1 MTGWRAA
8 GRILGRTVAGLTLGA
23 ATAVLT
29 VPLAPV
35 LLHAGSARTLAGLE
49 RRRLLTFF
57 RADVPPP
64 DRDPRRAAA
73 YLLARVPIGLLGGVI
88 LALCGTGVV
97 SAVRLAVGWWITGRN
112 LDRIPPSP
120 TIVVYFVLVGIVL
133 AFLAAQGL
141 TGVVAA
147 ERRLAARFLGP
158 DQLEA
163 YRRRVA
169 ELSES
174 RAEVVA
180 AVDDE
185 RRRIERDLHDG
196 VQQRLVALGM
206 LIGRARRS
214 DDPDRA
220 RDLLR
225 QAHDES
231 RLALEDLRETSWRV
245 FPSALDSEG
254 LGAAL
259 EAVAERA
266 PFPVDVQVGLDA
278 PGRPPREVE
287 TAAYF
292 VVCEA
297 VTNAAKHAGASRVS
311 VRVTGDGRMLVVKI
325 TDDGRGGAEPSGGGL
340 RGLARR
346 AAALDG
352 TFSVVSPPGGPTEIT
367 AELPCA

>member
-1 MTGWRAA
+1 MTSGSTLVRA
-8 GRILGRTVAGLTLGA
+8 LAGLALGTV
-23 ATAVLT
+23 TAVLT
-29 VPLAPV
+29 VLVAPA
-35 LLHAGSARTLAGLE
+35 LLSARVATASAELE
-49 RRRLLTFF
+49 RRRVDAFLNARITP
-57 RADVPPP
+57 VGV
-64 DRDPRRAAA
+64 DRRRAAA
-73 YLLARVPIGLLGGVI
+73 YLCARVPAGLLGGVI
-88 LALCGTGVV
+88 LALIAIGVV
-97 SAVRLAVGWWITGRN
+97 TAVRLPVGWWVTGRD
-112 LDRIPPSP
+112 LDHIPPSP
-120 TIVVYFVLVGIVL
+120 AIIAYIAVTGIVL
-133 AFLAAQGL
+133 AFLAVQGL
-141 TGVVAA
+141 VGVAA
-147 ERRLAARFLGP
+147 MERRLAARFLGP
-158 DQLEA
+158 DPLDA

-169 ELSES
+169 ELAAS

-206 LIGRARRS
+206 LIGRARRA

-225 QAHDES
+225 QAHDAS
-231 RLALEDLRETSWRV
+231 RLALADLRETSWRV

-254 LGAAL
+254 LGSAL

-266 PFPVDVQVGLDA
+266 PLPVDLDVRLDG
-278 PGRPPREVE
+278 PDRPPREVE

-297 VTNAAKHAGASRVS
+297 VTNAAKHAGASRVA
-311 VRVTGDGRMLVVKI
+311 VRVAGDGRILSVTI
-325 TDDGRGGAEPSGGGL
+325 IDDGTGGAEPSGGGL

-352 TFSVVSPPGGPTEIT
+352 TFRVVSPPGGPTEIT
-367 AELPCA
+367 AELPCG

>member
-1 MTGWRAA
+1 MLSRTAA
-8 GRILGRTVAGLTLGA
+8 GLALGT
-23 ATAVLT
+23 ATAVIT
-29 VPLAPV
+29 IPLAPV
-35 LLHAGSARTLAGLE
+35 LLHAKSARTMAELE

-57 RADVPPP
+57 RADAPPA

-88 LALCGTGVV
+88 LALCGAGVA
-97 SAVRLAVGWWITGRN
+97 SAIRLAVGWWITGRN

-120 TIVVYFVLVGIVL
+120 TIVLYFALVGIVL
-133 AFLAAQGL
+133 AFLAGQGL
-141 TGVVAA
+141 AGVVAA

-163 YRRRVA
+163 YRRRVE
-169 ELSES
+169 ELAAS

-206 LIGRARRS
+206 LIGRARRA

-220 RDLLR
+220 RDLLL

-231 RLALEDLRETSWRV
+231 RRALEDLRETSWRV

-254 LGAAL
+254 LAAAL

-266 PFPVDVQVGLDA
+266 PFPVDVEVALDA

-311 VRVTGDGRMLVVKI
+311 VRVTGDGRILVVRI
-325 TDDGRGGAEPSGGGL
+325 IDDGTGGAEPSGGGL

-352 TFSVVSPPGGPTEIT
+352 TFTVASPPGGPTEIT